1 MGREDAMRL
10 DGVEVKVSLDGDQT
24 AAAVH
29 ALGLAD
35 GAPWKIFFV
44 EDVTTGLCSA
54 TPLLDQH
61 LIVRARQKTR
71 GKDDVT
77 VKFRPGRRSQLTDS
91 WLDMTKTADGNLDA
105 ELKVE
110 EDWAGERRV
119 LSISLTAERAEGRVA
134 EVAAGQRDIHALLTD
149 DQRRLIDECAGT
161 FVNLGTL
168 TMLPAVSAIRWPAF
182 AVPRPDGPPLDV
194 RAEHWTV
201 QSLDFLELS
210 IVAEVE
216 GAPAAQAALIAFVE
230 SNGLRA
236 SEGETKTSQVLQ
248 RLVAEA
254 AC

>member
-1 MGREDAMRL
+1 MRL

-24 AAAVH
+24 AAAVQ

-35 GAPWKIFFV
+35 GAPWKVFFV

-61 LIVRARQKTR
+61 LIVRAREKTK

-77 VKFRPGRRSQLTDS
+77 VKFRPGRRSQLTDP
-91 WLDMTKTADGNLDA
+91 WLAMTTTSDGNLDS

-110 EDWAGERRV
+110 EDWASERRV
-119 LSISLTAERAEGRVA
+119 LSISLTAERREGWVTA
-134 EVAAGQRDIHALLTD
+134 AAAGERDIRALLTG
-149 DQRRLIDECAGT
+149 DQRRLIEQCAGT
-161 FVNLGTL
+161 VVNLAAL
-168 TMLPAVSAIRWPAF
+168 AMLPAVSAIRWPAF
-182 AVPRPDGPPLDV
+182 DVPTPDGLALHV
-194 RAEHWTV
+194 RAERWTV
-201 QSLDFLELS
+201 HGLDFLELS
-210 IVAEVE
+210 IAVEVE
-216 GAPAAQAALIAFVE
+216 NAPAAQAALIAFVE
-230 SNGLRA
+230 GMGLKP

>member
-1 MGREDAMRL
+1 MRL

-24 AAAVH
+24 AKAVR

-35 GAPWKIFFV
+35 VTPWKIFFV

-61 LIVRARQKTR
+61 LIVRARQKTK

-91 WLDMTKTADGNLDA
+91 WLATTTTADGDLDS

-119 LSISLTAERAEGRVA
+119 LSISLTAERPKGL
-134 EVAAGQRDIHALLTD
+134 VAAAAAGERDIATLLTS
-149 DQRRLIDECAGT
+149 DQIRLVDECAGT
-161 FVNLGTL
+161 YVNLAAL
-168 TMLPAVSAIRWPAF
+168 TMLPAISAMRWPTF
-182 AVPRPDGPPLDV
+182 AAPGPGGGPVLDV
-194 RAEHWTV
+194 RAERWTV
-201 QSLDFLELS
+201 HDLDFLELS
-210 IVAEVE
+210 IAVEVQ
-216 GAPAAQAALIAFVE
+216 AAQAAQAALIAFAE
-230 SNGLRA
+230 HNGLQPSA
-236 SEGETKTSQVLQ
+236 GEAKTTQVLQ
-248 RLVAEA
+248 RLIAEA